1 MKFCVLKFMI
11 KYSVSQSLPLF
22 VQVLLDNGGDVN
34 RPLNATFSRA
44 TPLMIAAQNGDLE
57 MVKLLVSRKAKIE
70 MLGNVKRYGLKSF
83 TKCVTNFLYCYFHN
97 NIFNS
102 HFTIIC
108 RQVEKDCSD
117 ICMHRRKC

>member
-1 MKFCVLKFMI
+1 M
-11 KYSVSQSLPLF
+11 YTVSQSLPLF

-83 TKCVTNFLYCYFHN
+83 THKMSNKLFVLLF
-97 NIFNS
+97 S
-102 HFTIIC
+102 
-108 RQVEKDCSD
+108 Q
-117 ICMHRRKC
+117 